1 MSDVAQICTFTLND
15 RMLGIA
21 VGEVVEILLAQT
33 LTPVPLVHPMV
44 AGLINMR
51 GQIISA
57 IDLRHVLRMP
67 PRPEAAP
74 RPVNIIVRHNSEL
87 MSLMVDQVGDV
98 IEVDAGLFTAPPDT
112 TPAETKSLFR
122 GAFQLPDRLLLL
134 FDTPRALET
143 IVSQVTKSSRRAT

>member
-15 RMLGIA
+15 RLFGIA
-21 VGEVVEILLAQT
+21 VAEVQEILLAQK
-33 LTPVPLVHPMV
+33 LTPAPLMHPMV

-57 IDLRHVLRMP
+57 IDLRHVLKMP
-67 PRPEAAP
+67 PREEAASQ
-74 RPVNIIVRHNSEL
+74 PVNIIVRHNSEL

-98 IEVDAGLFTAPPDT
+98 IEVDAASFTAPPDT
-112 TPAETKSLFR
+112 TAVETKSLFR

-134 FDTPRALET
+134 FDTPRAMET
-143 IVSQVTKSSRRAT
+143 IVSQVTKHSRRAT